1 MKIIFTTMA
10 TACLLAAS
18 QVAWSSP
25 TADEI
30 MQKNF
35 FASKPSR
42 LQKEITMTLVND
54 RGEKRERKIEAVT
67 SLQANGVDSNML
79 VRFLSPADVK
89 GTSFLEIEHSEA
101 DDDQWIYLPALHKSR
116 RLVSNNRKDSFIGSD
131 FAYGDVLPPK
141 VSLYQNKLL
150 REEMVEGAACY
161 VIESVPASADVKRDY
176 GYGRKVSWIAKD
188 SFHEVRI
195 EYFDVTD
202 RPLKT
207 EIVRGITLVEPAN
220 NRYAP
225 TYKEMNNLQ
234 TGHKTVVTADHYT
247 TEASIGTD
255 TYTLRNLEKD

>member
-1 MKIIFTTMA
+1 MKSIVAAM
-10 TACLLAAS
+10 TAACFMAAS

-42 LQKEITMTLVND
+42 LQKEVTMTLLND
-54 RGEKRERKIEAVT
+54 RGEKRERKIAALT
-67 SLQANGVDSNML
+67 SLQANGIDSNML
-79 VRFLSPADVK
+79 VRFLAPADVK
-89 GTSFLEIEHSEA
+89 GSAFLEIEHSEA

-116 RLVSNNRKDSFIGSD
+116 RLVSSNRKDSFIGSD

-150 REEMVEGAACY
+150 REEAAEGVPCY
-161 VIESVPASADVKRDY
+161 VIESVPSNDDVRRDY
-176 GYGRKVSWIAKD
+176 GYGRKLSWIAKD
-188 SFHEVRI
+188 SFHEVRV

-220 NRYAP
+220 HRYAP
-225 TYKEMNNLQ
+225 TYKEMTNLQ
-234 TGHKTVVTADHYT
+234 TGHKTIVTADHYT
-247 TEASIGTD
+247 TEASIGPE
-255 TYTLRNLEKD
+255 TYTLRSLEKD

>member
-1 MKIIFTTMA
+1 MKAIFTA
-10 TACLLAAS
+10 TVAACSMAAS

-42 LQKEITMTLVND
+42 LQKEVTMTLVND

-67 SLQANGVDSNML
+67 SLQANGIDSNML

-89 GTSFLEIEHSEA
+89 GSSFLEIEHSEA

-116 RLVSNNRKDSFIGSD
+116 RLVSSNRKDSFIGSD

-141 VSLYQNKLL
+141 VTLYQNKLL
-150 REEMVEGAACY
+150 REEPTEGVPCY
-161 VIESVPASADVKRDY
+161 VIESVPSNDDVKRDY
-176 GYGRKVSWIAKD
+176 GYGRKLSWIAKD
-188 SFHEVRI
+188 SFHEVRV

-225 TYKEMNNLQ
+225 TYKEMTNLQ
-234 TGHKTVVTADHYT
+234 TGHKTIVTADHYT
-247 TEASIGTD
+247 TEASIGPE